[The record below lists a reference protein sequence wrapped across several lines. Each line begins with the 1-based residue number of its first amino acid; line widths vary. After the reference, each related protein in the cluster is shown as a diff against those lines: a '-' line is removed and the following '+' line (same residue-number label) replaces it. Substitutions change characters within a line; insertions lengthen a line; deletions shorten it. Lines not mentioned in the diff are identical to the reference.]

1 MNNIRNDKT
10 MNELHNDVSN
20 LVIVGSWNKDI
31 FTPEWVKENLL
42 DGQDFQVLFPMNSL
56 NSLKFDVVTKYS
68 FAINM
73 NRLEFQLH
81 DSSDG
86 ASREM
91 IATARKLLRCLVH
104 TPIVSFGV
112 NFVYKSERQG
122 LLNGISHTK
131 DIKEHLTAE
140 VESAEV
146 TRVFNL
152 GQGKV
157 LNFKVVQKGAATF
170 FDFNYSYNVKNAQNL
185 IDVLGDDD
193 DVIIRKR
200 QVSENI
206 LNSVYGNE

>member
-1 MNNIRNDKT
+1 ME
-10 MNELHNDVSN
+10 ELHNDVSN
-20 LVIVGSWNKDI
+20 LVIVGAWNRDI
-31 FTPEWVKENLL
+31 FTPDWVKENLL

-81 DSSDG
+81 DGSEG

-104 TPIVSFGV
+104 TPIATFGV
-112 NFVYKSERQG
+112 NFVFKSDRMG
-122 LLNGISHTK
+122 LLNGLSHTEE
-131 DIKEHLTAE
+131 IKEQLTAE
-140 VESAEV
+140 VESSEV
-146 TRVFNL
+146 TRVFKL

-157 LNFKVVQKGAATF
+157 LNFKVVQKGADTY

-185 IDVLGDDD
+185 LDVIGDDD
-193 DVIIRKR
+193 DIIIKKR
-200 QVSENI
+200 QVSEDI
-206 LNSVYGNE
+206 LNMVYCNE

>member
-1 MNNIRNDKT
+1 
-10 MNELHNDVSN
+10 MNELHNNVSN

-31 FTPEWVKENLL
+31 FTAEWVKENLL

-112 NFVYKSERQG
+112 NFVYKSEHQG

-131 DIKEHLTAE
+131 DIKELLTAE

>member
-1 MNNIRNDKT
+1 
-10 MNELHNDVSN
+10 MNELHNNVSN

-31 FTPEWVKENLL
+31 LTPEWVKEYLL

-81 DSSDG
+81 DSSEG

-91 IATARKLLRCLVH
+91 ITTARKLLRCLVH

-131 DIKEHLTAE
+131 DIKELLTAE

>member
-1 MNNIRNDKT
+1 
-10 MNELHNDVSN
+10 MNELHNDVSS

-131 DIKEHLTAE
+131 DIKELLTAE

-170 FDFNYSYNVKNAQNL
+170 FDFNYSYHVKNAQNL